1 MGCVAEVTGQQIK
14 DALEMG
20 AKNYPEESGGFM
32 HVSGLTYTIDSSVKS
47 SIKVDDKGNFVS
59 VDGPYRVTDILVG
72 GQLIDL
78 NKTYTVASHNYMLKS
93 GGDGMTMFNGCNIIK
108 DEVMVD
114 VDVLSTY
121 IQGLGGSVSSEY
133 ENSEGQGRI
142 VIR

>member
-1 MGCVAEVTGQQIK
+1 MAEVTGQQIK

-59 VDGPYRVTDILVG
+59 VDGPYRVTDIQVG
-72 GQLIDL
+72 GQPIDL

-93 GGDGMTMFNGCNIIK
+93 GGDGMVMFNGSKVVK
-108 DEVMVD
+108 DDVMVD
-114 VDVLSTY
+114 VDVLSSY
-121 IQGLGGSVSSEY
+121 ISEKLGGVVGEEY
-133 ENSEGQGRI
+133 ANPAGQGRI
-142 VIR
+142 IIK

>member
-1 MGCVAEVTGQQIK
+1 MIFVTVGTHEQPFNRLIQEV
-14 DALEMG
+14 D
-20 AKNYPEESGGFM
+20 
-32 HVSGLTYTIDSSVKS
+32 
-47 SIKVDDKGNFVS
+47 
-59 VDGPYRVTDILVG
+59 R
-72 GQLIDL
+72 
-78 NKTYTVASHNYMLKS
+78 LKRE
-93 GGDGMTMFNGCNIIK
+93 NIIK